1 MPEFKTGNIIIASA
15 VISKLWI
22 VFEMI
27 MGLVGAKFLLSMA
40 HTVWAN
46 LDLKLY
52 QDNLNLITSDESK
65 IWPIHKKT

>member
-22 VFEMI
+22 VFAMI
-27 MGLVGAKFLLSMA
+27 MGQVGAEFLLSMG
-40 HTVWAN
+40 
-46 LDLKLY
+46 KLRFKIIPR
-52 QDNLNLITSDESK
+52 QFKFDILTSDESK